1 MCQYF
6 DECLPIYNVDS
17 SMSMY
22 NMYVLTI
29 TNSFDT
35 YICKYGHVKIEIM
48 KTSSNRMIFSDYF
61 NQYLKGTN
69 SGRSSMWI
77 YI

>member
-6 DECLPIYNVDS
+6 DECLPIYNVDP

-29 TNSFDT
+29 TNSLDT
-35 YICKYGHVKIEIM
+35 YICKFGHTKTEI
-48 KTSSNRMIFSDYF
+48 MIFSDYF
-61 NQYLKGTN
+61 KQHIKRINPGRN
-69 SGRSSMWI
+69 SMQI
-77 YI
+77 

>member
-6 DECLPIYNVDS
+6 DECLPIYNVDP

-29 TNSFDT
+29 INSFDT
-35 YICKYGHVKIEIM
+35 YICKFGHTKTEIM
-48 KTSSNRMIFSDYF
+48 I
-61 NQYLKGTN
+61 
-69 SGRSSMWI
+69 
-77 YI
+77 